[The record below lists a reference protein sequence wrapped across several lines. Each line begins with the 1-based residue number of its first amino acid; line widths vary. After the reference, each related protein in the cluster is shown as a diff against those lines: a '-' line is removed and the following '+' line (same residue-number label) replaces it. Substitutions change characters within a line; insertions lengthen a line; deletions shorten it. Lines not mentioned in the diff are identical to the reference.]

1 MWADEQD
8 LKLLYK
14 WWFQW
19 LGEKILQLHTIITYF
34 EFNTLFWRH
43 ALKRSKIFIFT
54 DTKDRLSNIQQCL
67 LLWNTFILE
76 PQIISNKNASN
87 IGQSQLLLITNYLY
101 LSFRE
106 GRTRSVH
113 TFGKSMIYGPK
124 FQHNLKYTRK
134 NGEQHKGFFASWYY
148 LLPCNYIRDIKQNQ
162 LKPLFNCCHMRT
174 HVLYYFYTFFWFI
187 D

>member
-19 LGEKILQLHTIITYF
+19 PGGKILQLHTIITYF

-124 FQHNLKYTRK
+124 FQHNLKYQEKWWTAQR
-134 NGEQHKGFFASWYY
+134 FF
-148 LLPCNYIRDIKQNQ
+148 CVMIQ
-162 LKPLFNCCHMRT
+162 
-174 HVLYYFYTFFWFI
+174 FI
-187 D
+187 TK